1 VWERFEAAVQ
11 ARHHWLLVG
20 LIGFAFALR
29 MMGLGSESL
38 WRDEIDAIRF
48 ASQPLGSL
56 LRFFVVPGQNGPLY
70 YLLLR
75 PWLALA
81 GRSEVALRFFSV
93 AFGTLAIPLIYRL
106 GRRLF
111 PSLPAL
117 ALLAA
122 LLAAGSPYLV
132 WYGQEGKMY
141 TLVVALVLFSMDRYL
156 AALERGGWHRW
167 LLYVVGTSVALYVHL
182 LAALMVPAQALL
194 FAFMDAETRR
204 TRWKPWL
211 ASMAVL
217 TLPYLPL
224 LRWQLPMILTP
235 DSATGYPFVPLPEML
250 VSLLANYSLGV
261 LHGDLRWRVV
271 LFVGLLLAAGLVWQG
286 RRSRLR
292 SLAVLVCWLLVP
304 VLGFFLITLVR
315 PMFTARYLIFVLPA
329 YLLLLAAGGV
339 AVGRLSRLLAGLW
352 LVALLA
358 ASGLGVWNQARTPVK
373 ADFRQA
379 TQYVASHQT
388 PDDLILFQIPYGRHS
403 FDYYYELAQQ
413 TAPPQP
419 AEPVASGGFRAFLPL
434 VAGGGRAPYLWKE
447 GLYTNGGMSTGEADR
462 LMASMLSGKRVV
474 WLVATEVALWDERD
488 LVHTW
493 LDEHAT
499 LTDEA
504 QFLRVT
510 VSRYQLP

>member
-1 VWERFEAAVQ
+1 M
-11 ARHHWLLVG
+11 VG

-29 MMGLGSESL
+29 MIGLGTESL

-48 ASQPLGSL
+48 ASQPLGDL

-75 PWLALA
+75 PWLVLA
-81 GRSEVALRFFSV
+81 GRSEVALRYFSV
-93 AFGTLAIPLIYRL
+93 AFCTLAIPMIYRL

-117 ALLAA
+117 AFLAA
-122 LLAAGSPYLV
+122 LLAATSPYLV

-141 TLVVALVLFSMDRYL
+141 TLVVALALFSMDRYL
-156 AALERGGWHRW
+156 AALDRGGWHRW
-167 LLYVVGTSVALYVHL
+167 LLYVMGTSVAMYVHL

-194 FAFMDAETRR
+194 FLFIDGETRR

-211 ASMAVL
+211 ASMALL

-235 DSATGYPFVPLPEML
+235 DSATGYPFVPLPGML

-261 LHGDLRWRVV
+261 LHGDVRWRLVP
-271 LFVGLLLAAGLVWQG
+271 FVGLLLAAGLVWQG
-286 RRSRLR
+286 QRSRLR

-304 VLGFFLITLVR
+304 VLSFFVITLVR

-329 YLLLLAAGGV
+329 YLLLLAAGIV
-339 AVGRLSRLLAGLW
+339 AIGRLSRLLAGLW
-352 LVALLA
+352 LVTLLA
-358 ASGLGVWNQARTPVK
+358 ASGWGVWNQARTPVK

-379 TQYVASHQT
+379 TQYVVSHHAAG
-388 PDDLILFQIPYGRHS
+388 DLILFQIPYGRHS
-403 FDYYYELAQQ
+403 FDYYYALAQQ

-419 AEPVASGGFRAFLPL
+419 VAPIDSGGFRAFLPL
-434 VAGGGRAPYLWKE
+434 VAGGGRTPYLWEE
-447 GLYTNGGMSTGEADR
+447 GLYTNAGMSLDEVDR
-462 LMASMLSGKRVV
+462 LMSRMLSGKRVV
-474 WLVATEVALWDERD
+474 WLVATEVPLWDERD

-510 VSRYQLP
+510 VSRYELP